1 MWEYLVRRTAQSL
14 LTLLLISIVTFGLIH
29 AAPGGPATMFI
40 KPGQSP
46 EQVARQMELW
56 GLDRPL
62 HIQYLDWLGR
72 MTRGDFGNTFRANRP
87 VGELLWP
94 ALKNTVILMGT
105 AWLLSLLV
113 AIPWGIYNSTRQ
125 YGISDNLA
133 AAVGYAGFAM
143 PAFWFGII
151 LQVTFALTLKWLP
164 LSDMHSMSRRGEFLD
179 LLRHMVL
186 PVMTLVLIN
195 LASYLKYSRASML
208 EVLGQDYV
216 RTARAKGVPERKV
229 VFRHALRNAL
239 IPIITVL
246 GLDLPYIVGG
256 AALTETVFN
265 WPGMGRLFVDNAM
278 AREYTVLM
286 GVTVVTAFV
295 VILGNLLADILYAA
309 VDPRVRLT
317 GKGVTS
323 A

>member
-1 MWEYLVRRTAQSL
+1 MLVLFLVSL
-14 LTLLLISIVTFGLIH
+14 VTFGLIH
-29 AAPGGPATMFI
+29 AAPGGPVTLFI

-46 EQVARQMELW
+46 EIVQQQLHNM

-62 HIQYLDWLGR
+62 HVQYWDWLSR
-72 MTRGDFGNTFRANRP
+72 MVRGDFGKTFKAGRP
-87 VGELLWP
+87 VGDLLWP
-94 ALKNTVILMGT
+94 ALKNTIVLMAT
-105 AWLLSLLV
+105 AWLITLLI

-125 YGISDNLA
+125 YGISDNVA
-133 AAVGYAGFAM
+133 AAIGYAGFAM
-143 PAFWFGII
+143 PAFWFGIL
-151 LQVTFALTLKWLP
+151 LQEAMALKLGWFP
-164 LSDMHSMSRRGEFLD
+164 LSDMHAIGREGD
-179 LLRHMVL
+179 LVDLVRHMAL
-186 PVMTLVLIN
+186 PVTTLVIIN
-195 LASYLKYSRASML
+195 LAGYLKYSRASML

-246 GLDLPYIVGG
+246 GLDLPFIVGG

-265 WPGMGRLFVDNAM
+265 WPGMGRLFVDSAF
-278 AREYTVLM
+278 AREYTLLM
-286 GVTVVTAFV
+286 ATTVVTAVV

-309 VDPRVRLT
+309 VDPRVRLG
-317 GKGVTS
+317 GKGATS

>member
-1 MWEYLVRRTAQSL
+1 MWEYLIRRIAQSL
-14 LTLLLISIVTFGLIH
+14 LVLLLISIVTFGLIH

-46 EQVARQMELW
+46 EMVAVQMKQW

-62 HIQYLDWLGR
+62 PVQYLDWLGR
-72 MTRGDFGNTFRANRP
+72 MVRGDFGNTFRANRP

-105 AWLLSLLV
+105 AWVLSLLV

-125 YGISDNLA
+125 YGLSDNLA
-133 AAVGYAGFAM
+133 AGIGYAGFAM

-151 LQVTFALTLKWLP
+151 LQVAFALKLGWLP
-164 LSDMHSMSRRGEFLD
+164 LSDMYSMNHRGEFFD